1 MKRLSLQW
9 RITLMSVLLIGITC
23 VAMNLL
29 LCSSGVYYMDTI
41 ADSLQG
47 GGTVIL
53 NDGGAASFDP
63 QLIAPNE
70 ELTIVVDGAQ
80 GRFRTTNWYI
90 TAAVTLLSGIL
101 AYFVSGRALKPLR
114 SFASQVEQVQLNNLA
129 DMRIDEDAISEF
141 RQLSRSFNQMLERL
155 NNAFAAQ
162 RQFTGNAAHE
172 LRTPL
177 ALMQAQLELFSAEHP
192 DVRPETAEF
201 LTLLREQTERLTQ
214 MTKTLLEMSNL
225 QQVARNEQLQLA
237 PMVEE
242 IFTDLASLAEK
253 RSITLEAE
261 GDAALTGSDAYAEM
275 TRAQRL
281 DAAVAQLQQLA
292 EEGLVSA
299 RSLHVDKENG
309 MVSFAYSC
317 GALGGVLVEDPD
329 EENTPFAPSEL
340 PAVDLHEM
348 SNAPQGDLGS
358 AMIYYAFDN
367 TVNSSRYP
375 YYSYMKGFWTA
386 MGLHTRIDSTGT
398 VSDLKRMNDYG
409 LCILSAH
416 GSYYTY
422 TSGFLFKQTRTEPVI
437 LLTEES
443 DFYKDLY
450 YGIDL
455 LTHRVIKINGLY
467 CITPSFFQAA
477 YRGGQLKDTV
487 VLSETCEFLG
497 VSGSLDTSMADA
509 LLAGGAKAVAGY
521 VNNVYTVYSR
531 SMLWDT
537 VNHLILGQTL
547 QESVQHSMDT
557 YGADDLVWYNAQGG
571 KRPHAAAAYPLL
583 FGDVGVR
590 LIEPNAAP
598 VPQVVQQA
606 A

>member
-1 MKRLSLQW
+1 MGK
-9 RITLMSVLLIGITC
+9 RITDKVTWVGKIDWELKTFHGDELSTHKGTSYNSYLIRDEKTVLIDTVWNPYDQEF
-23 VAMNLL
+23 VAHLK
-29 LCSSGVYYMDTI
+29 
-41 ADSLQG
+41 
-47 GGTVIL
+47 
-53 NDGGAASFDP
+53 
-63 QLIAPNE
+63 E
-70 ELTIVVDGAQ
+70 EIDLHAIDAIVVNHSESDHSGALPVLM
-80 GRFRTTNWYI
+80 REIPDTPIYCTKK
-90 TAAVTLLSGIL
+90 AEGIL
-101 AYFVSGRALKPLR
+101 RGLYHKDWNFHNVKTGDTLCIGENTLTFVEAPMCHWPDTMVTYADKEEILFSNDVFGRA
-114 SFASQVEQVQLNNLA
+114 A
-129 DMRIDEDAISEF
+129 
-141 RQLSRSFNQMLERL
+141 
-155 NNAFAAQ
+155 
-162 RQFTGNAAHE
+162 
-172 LRTPL
+172 
-177 ALMQAQLELFSAEHP
+177 
-192 DVRPETAEF
+192 
-201 LTLLREQTERLTQ
+201 
-214 MTKTLLEMSNL
+214 
-225 QQVARNEQLQLA
+225 
-237 PMVEE
+237 
-242 IFTDLASLAEK
+242 
-253 RSITLEAE
+253 
-261 GDAALTGSDAYAEM
+261 
-275 TRAQRL
+275 
-281 DAAVAQLQQLA
+281 
-292 EEGLVSA
+292 
-299 RSLHVDKENG
+299 
-309 MVSFAYSC
+309 
-317 GALGGVLVEDPD
+317 
-329 EENTPFAPSEL
+329 
-340 PAVDLHEM
+340 
-348 SNAPQGDLGS
+348 
-358 AMIYYAFDN
+358 IYYAFDN

-386 MGLHTRIDSTGT
+386 MGLHTRIDSTVT

-537 VNHLILGQTL
+537 VNHLILGQSL

-598 VPQVVQQA
+598 VPQEVQQA

>member
-1 MKRLSLQW
+1 MKTNSHRF
-9 RITLMSVLLIGITC
+9 
-23 VAMNLL
+23 
-29 LCSSGVYYMDTI
+29 LC
-41 ADSLQG
+41 ALCAL
-47 GGTVIL
+47 TVFISAL
-53 NDGGAASFDP
+53 FPAS
-63 QLIAPNE
+63 
-70 ELTIVVDGAQ
+70 
-80 GRFRTTNWYI
+80 
-90 TAAVTLLSGIL
+90 
-101 AYFVSGRALKPLR
+101 
-114 SFASQVEQVQLNNLA
+114 
-129 DMRIDEDAISEF
+129 
-141 RQLSRSFNQMLERL
+141 
-155 NNAFAAQ
+155 AFAAQ
-162 RQFTGNAAHE
+162 AADTAAQTTLTTADARE
-172 LRTPL
+172 
-177 ALMQAQLELFSAEHP
+177 MQQADSA
-192 DVRPETAEF
+192 VT
-201 LTLLREQTERLTQ
+201 
-214 MTKTLLEMSNL
+214 
-225 QQVARNEQLQLA
+225 
-237 PMVEE
+237 
-242 IFTDLASLAEK
+242 
-253 RSITLEAE
+253 
-261 GDAALTGSDAYAEM
+261 ALTGSDAYAEM

-299 RSLHVDKENG
+299 RSLHVDEENG

-386 MGLHTRIDSTGT
+386 MGLHTRIDSTVT

-467 CITPSFFQAA
+467 CITPSFFRAA

-531 SMLWDT
+531 SNAVGYRQPPDPGPDPAGIRSALHGYLWR
-537 VNHLILGQTL
+537 G
-547 QESVQHSMDT
+547 
-557 YGADDLVWYNAQGG
+557 
-571 KRPHAAAAYPLL
+571 
-583 FGDVGVR
+583 
-590 LIEPNAAP
+590 
-598 VPQVVQQA
+598 
-606 A
+606 